1 MVAAAVVAAVEVV
14 TLVVLGVVAGVLD
27 VVPPD
32 FESCN
37 LTNQLKASCH
47 HILHHPEAS

>member
-1 MVAAAVVAAVEVV
+1 MVAAAVAAAVEVV
-14 TLVVLGVVAGVLD
+14 TLAVVLGVVAGVLD

-37 LTNQLKASCH
+37 LTNQLKAANYT
-47 HILHHPEAS
+47 P